1 MKSFWELID
10 FKYFLGTKQIWLYA
24 YVAVYLLYALT
35 AGIEDP
41 LLAVSII
48 IFAFAPLRPAFLMFV
63 FYLLWEYVTTFSFGL
78 TAVLTMQVIMIIKIF
93 VQGKGV
99 FKSKTLL
106 QKKALSLQTALL
118 IYIAIMGLASFVLYQ
133 GFTGISFIFKIVATF
148 YVISFWDD
156 EDSASKAVQSMFHI
170 LMISSLV
177 ATIYGFSHETGLERW
192 LSEMGD
198 YVTQFYGTLG
208 TTRMALFYLVGMAY
222 FLYYVKNVI
231 VKYAGVLL
239 FTVLVL
245 MTVSLTA
252 LILYVVVVLIYIYSL
267 GKLRKGL
274 LYLLIV
280 AVLAVA
286 SFPIWSSSSY
296 VKPLLYRIS
305 YSMDSYEQGDVD
317 AALSGRENLTEY
329 YTNAFEESNMAT
341 KIFGNARSAM
351 SATGNDMNSH
361 NTFIDILFFFGILG
375 LVLLALYQI
384 KKVRLI
390 WGQSYFFPLLTLKTI
405 FLLGAASVSIM
416 SSTYFV
422 FLIFV

>member
-35 AGIEDP
+35 SGIRDP

-133 GFTGISFIFKIVATF
+133 GFTGIGFIFKIVATF
-148 YVISFWDD
+148 YVISFMDD
-156 EDSASKAVQSMFHI
+156 EDSASRAIQSMFHI

-177 ATIYGFSHETGLERW
+177 ATIYGFFHKTGVERW
-192 LSEMGD
+192 IAEMGD
-198 YVTQFYGTLG
+198 YVTQFYGTVG

-222 FLYYVKNVI
+222 FLYYVKNV
-231 VKYAGVLL
+231 VLKYAGLLL

-305 YSMDSYEQGDVD
+305 YSMDSYEQGDVN
-317 AALSGRENLTEY
+317 AALSGRENLAEY

-341 KIFGNARSAM
+341 KILGNARSAM

-361 NTFIDILFFFGILG
+361 NTYIDILFFFGILG

-390 WGQSYFFPLLTLKTI
+390 WGQSYFFPLLSLKVI

-416 SSTYFV
+416 SSTYFI
-422 FLIFV
+422 FLIFI